1 MSVTFD
7 KLHQIDPAQGL
18 VVVAGAETADALA
31 YCRDQAERDYAQ
43 AKLADQ
49 ADLVVLHRQAHKLF
63 LVAVAHLAKGKG
75 LSGPAQL
82 EKLRRVGHRIAGIL
96 REEKIEYLQIVS
108 TPDQPAPLV
117 AVAEGIAL
125 SLYSFAKYR
134 SKPEPS
140 PVLHLGLMADGLSQA
155 EVNELA
161 NVVKANFVARNLV
174 NEPAAVLT
182 APQLAREVE
191 QLGAMAGFSVEVL
204 DKGDLVELNMGG
216 LLAVNQGSIHP
227 PVFLVMEH
235 RPPSPVNAQ
244 PIVLVGKGV
253 VYDTGGL
260 SLKETPNS
268 MDWMKADMAGAA
280 AVAAALYALALNKL
294 PLHVVGL
301 VPATDNR
308 LSGAAYSPGDVIT
321 ISDGTTVEVL
331 NTDAEGRLILAD
343 ALVYARRYDPLLVV
357 DVATLTGSAMLAT
370 GKEAG
375 LMMGTADEDIKNLL
389 KNCALAVHE
398 RLVEMPLWDE
408 YADYLKS
415 EIADLKNIGVREAG
429 AIQAG
434 KFLEHFTT
442 YPWLHLDIAGTV
454 FGTAPDHYR
463 GKGATGFGARLLY
476 SFLKELAARG

>member
-1 MSVTFD
+1 MSLTLD
-7 KLHQIDPAQGL
+7 KLHQIDPTQSL
-18 VVVAGAETADALA
+18 VVVIDTDGGDPLA

-43 AKLADQ
+43 AKLA
-49 ADLVVLHRQAHKLF
+49 ANTDLVVLHHQAHKIF
-63 LVAVAHLAKGKG
+63 LVSVANLAKGKV
-75 LSGPAQL
+75 LTLPAQL
-82 EKLRRVGHRIAGIL
+82 EKLRRLGHRIAGVV
-96 REEKIEYLQIVS
+96 REEKIEHLQIVS
-108 TPDQPAPLV
+108 TADQPAPVV

-134 SKPEPS
+134 SKPEPA
-140 PVLHLGLMADGLSQA
+140 PVLHLGLMAGGLAQA

-161 NVVKANFVARNLV
+161 QLIKANFVARNLV

-182 APQLAREVE
+182 APQLAQEIE
-191 QLGAMAGFSVEVL
+191 LLGAMSGFSVKVL

-216 LLAVNQGSIHP
+216 LLAVNQGSEHP
-227 PVFLVMEH
+227 PVLVVMEH
-235 RPPSPVNAQ
+235 RPASPVNAA

-280 AVAAALYALALNKL
+280 AVAATLYALALNKL

-308 LSGAAYSPGDVIT
+308 LSGAAYSPGDIVT
-321 ISDGTTVEVL
+321 IADGTTVEVL

-343 ALVYARRYDPLLVV
+343 ALVYARQYAPMLVV

-375 LMMGTADEDIKNLL
+375 LMMGTADEDLKNLL
-389 KNCALAVHE
+389 KNSALAVHE

-454 FGTAPDHYR
+454 FGTTPDHYR
-463 GKGATGFGARLLY
+463 GKGATGFGVRLLY
-476 SFLKELAARG
+476 TFLKELVARG